1 MRYSSSAYGSD
12 TGNNKQRATPP
23 RSAIISR
30 QPTPTPPGNVTSEE
44 RIPQRTEDP
53 PETPHT
59 TPGSVTSEER
69 TPQRT
74 EDPPETPQTTPGDS
88 DNQSEKTPQ
97 RTESNEEQP
106 LETAGSVTSEERIP
120 QRTEDPPETPQ
131 TTPGD
136 SDNQSEKTP
145 QRTESNEE
153 QPLETAGDS
162 TDGKSSSFEAKM
174 QQILGAMRRKPL
186 RQVNVGIFT
195 RSAKSDYEWLKTRLE
210 SEFSVRPCYISNNGY
225 REFSNNVSWCNVGI
239 LYHTQNRGRVN
250 LTDVTDALYDEEI
263 QELSRRLEKKNVIVV
278 IDDLKDSGEER
289 RNQILEG
296 QPKLRDLAAEVI
308 LFSGDEKKEGKE
320 GKEGSCD
327 K

>member
-174 QQILGAMRRKPL
+174 QQILGAMRRNPPRPL
-186 RQVNVGIFT
+186 KVGIFS
-195 RSAKSDYEWLKTRLE
+195 RSAESEYEWLKKRLE
-210 SEFSVRPCYISNNGY
+210 SQSIVRSVRPCYISNNSF
-225 REFSNNVSWCNVGI
+225 REFSDNVSWCNFGI
-239 LYHTQNRGRVN
+239 LYHTQNRGRIN

-263 QELSRRLEKKNVIVV
+263 QELSRRLEKKNVVVV
-278 IDDLKDSGEER
+278 IDDLTDSGEER
-289 RNQILEG
+289 KRQILQD

-308 LFSGDEKKEGKE
+308 LVSADEKK
-320 GKEGSCD
+320 
-327 K
+327 

>member
-74 EDPPETPQTTPGDS
+74 EDPPETPQTTP
-88 DNQSEKTPQ
+88 
-97 RTESNEEQP
+97 
-106 LETAGSVTSEERIP
+106 GSVTSEERIP